1 MLLKSRREE
10 PVPIP
15 VGCDRDHPQITQITH
30 QKRVGTSEVFDRRTS
45 KYSHQAK
52 VPSTKDK
59 ARSTMTEWETIIG
72 LEIHAQ
78 LSTESKIF
86 CGCST
91 RFGDEPNANTC
102 PVCLGLPG
110 ALPVLN
116 KRAVELGARAA
127 LALGLQINNCSIF
140 ARKNYFY
147 PDLPKGYQI
156 SQYDQPFSA
165 NGELEIMTAERDQA
179 GHPVQWRSKKIRITR
194 LHLEED
200 AGKNVHEGLP
210 DVDRFSYIDLN
221 RAGTPLAEIVTEP
234 EFRSSWEAYDYVNH
248 VRRTLQWVGASEA
261 DMEKGNLRC
270 EANVSVRRKG
280 DQTFG
285 TKVELKNLNS
295 VRFMQRAIEYEITR
309 QVGVLESGGRL
320 VQETRLWDDRAM
332 ETRTMRSKEEAHD
345 YRYFPEPDLP
355 PLIVSDQFIEH
366 VRSSLPEL
374 PEARRKRFM
383 DQYGLSFADASQLTA
398 ERALADYYE
407 RAAEASG
414 NPKAAANWI
423 RSELLRELETA
434 GISADASPVKPENLA
449 ALVRLIDEGKISGK
463 QGKEVLVEMFAT
475 GESPTAIIEKRGLV
489 QVSDTVEIDRLID
502 EVINGNEAQVA
513 KYRGGKEA
521 LFGFFVGQVLKA
533 SKGKANPKIV
543 NDRLREKL
551 RG

>member
-1 MLLKSRREE
+1 
-10 PVPIP
+10 
-15 VGCDRDHPQITQITH
+15 
-30 QKRVGTSEVFDRRTS
+30 
-45 KYSHQAK
+45 
-52 VPSTKDK
+52 
-59 ARSTMTEWETIIG
+59 MTGWETIIG

-116 KRAVELGARAA
+116 RRAVELGARAA
-127 LALGLQINNCSIF
+127 LALGLQINHQSIF

-165 NGELEIMTAERDQA
+165 NGTLEIMTADRDEA
-179 GHPVQWRSKKIRITR
+179 GHPIEWRPKTIQITR

-210 DVDRFSYIDLN
+210 DVDRYSYIDLN
-221 RAGTPLAEIVTEP
+221 RAGVPLAEIVTEP
-234 EFRSSWEAYDYVNH
+234 DFRSSWEAYDYVNH
-248 VRRTLQWVGASEA
+248 VRRSLQWVGASEA

-280 DQTFG
+280 DQKFG

-295 VRFMQRAIEYEITR
+295 VRFMQRAIEFEVRRHIET
-309 QVGVLESGGRL
+309 LESGGSLR
-320 VQETRLWDDRAM
+320 QETRLWDDRAL

-355 PLIVSDQFIEH
+355 PLIVSSDFIEK
-366 VRSSLPEL
+366 VRKSMPEL
-374 PEARRKRFM
+374 PEQRRNRFI
-383 DQYGLSFADASQLTA
+383 DQHGLSFADASQLVSDKS
-398 ERALADYYE
+398 LADYFE
-407 RAAEASG
+407 KVAERSGNARAAS
-414 NPKAAANWI
+414 NWI
-423 RSELLRELETA
+423 RSELLREFEAA
-434 GISADASPVKPENLA
+434 GVSADASPIPPEQLA
-449 ALVRLIDEGKISGK
+449 ALIKLIDDGKISGK
-463 QGKEVLVEMFAT
+463 QAKDVLVDMFKS
-475 GESPTAIIEKRGLV
+475 GKTAETIVAEQGLV
-489 QVSDTVEIDRLID
+489 QLSDTSEIDALID
-502 EVINGNEAQVA
+502 QVIEANPQQLA
-513 KYRGGKEA
+513 SYRGGKET
-521 LFGFFVGQVLKA
+521 LFGFFVGQVIKA

-543 NDRLREKL
+543 NERLKVKL
-551 RG
+551 QG